1 MNTYVVTFQFE
12 EEYHFAR
19 FTGDQFTNAVLCD
32 DESFDDFYERYL
44 TQKMNNVIWHDNKK
58 YGVEISSIDSKLL
71 DIFELEEGAIV
82 ARVPYLLLK
91 IHNEDRTENLYN
103 ICDYI

>member
-19 FTGDQFTNAVLCD
+19 FTSDQFANAVLCD
-32 DESFDDFYERYL
+32 DESFDDFFEQYSN
-44 TQKMNNVIWHDNKK
+44 QKMQDVIWHNKK
-58 YGVEISSIDSKLL
+58 YGVEVSSIDSKLL

-91 IHNEDRTENLYN
+91 IYDEDRTKNLYS
-103 ICDYI
+103 ISDYI